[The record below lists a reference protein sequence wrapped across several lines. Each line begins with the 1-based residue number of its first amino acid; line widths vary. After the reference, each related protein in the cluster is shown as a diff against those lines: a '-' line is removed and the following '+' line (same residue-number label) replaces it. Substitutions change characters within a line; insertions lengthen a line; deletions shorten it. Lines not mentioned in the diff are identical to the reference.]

1 MQRIGTLQIGIIV
14 LTIATAL
21 VHLWLA
27 YEQLTIGMMGGVMFV
42 FNGLGYLG
50 LLTALYVQLPIEFVT
65 QNRSLVRWAMIA
77 FALVTILAWAAI
89 GERSVVGYSTKVD
102 EVVLVILLFVESRQK

>member
-1 MQRIGTLQIGIIV
+1 MQRIGTLQIGVIV
-14 LTIATAL
+14 LTVFTAL

-27 YEQLTIGMMGGVMFV
+27 YEQLTIGMAGGVMFV

-50 LLTALYVQLPIEFVT
+50 LLAALYLPLPIEFVN
-65 QNRSLVRWAMIA
+65 QNRSLVRWALIA

-89 GERSVVGYSTKVD
+89 GERSLIGYTDKTI